1 MNDASKP
8 SLIVRIPTPIW
19 LFLLIVIALLVDW
32 PLQLPPMLRSRP
44 AGVALVLL
52 GIAWSGWA
60 RLTFCRSSAE
70 IYPWS
75 EQHSALVARGAFRF
89 GRNPMYLGLN
99 VVAMGAALLAGTWLM
114 WLVPFVLFSLD
125 NFIIIPFE
133 EHSMER
139 AFGDEFRDYQS
150 RVRRWL

>member
-1 MNDASKP
+1 
-8 SLIVRIPTPIW
+8 
-19 LFLLIVIALLVDW
+19 
-32 PLQLPPMLRSRP
+32 
-44 AGVALVLL
+44 
-52 GIAWSGWA
+52 
-60 RLTFCRSSAE
+60 
-70 IYPWS
+70 
-75 EQHSALVARGAFRF
+75 
-89 GRNPMYLGLN
+89 MYLGLN

-133 EHSMER
+133 ERSMER